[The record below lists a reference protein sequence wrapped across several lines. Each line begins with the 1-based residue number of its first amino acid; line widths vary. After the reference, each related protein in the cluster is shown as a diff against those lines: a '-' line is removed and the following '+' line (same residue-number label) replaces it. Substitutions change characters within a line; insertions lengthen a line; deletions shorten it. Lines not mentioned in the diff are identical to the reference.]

1 MTAEQHRIWA
11 LLVQLHRAAASAA
24 DAVESTMTRRVA
36 AIVERATELMLQE
49 LQSTP
54 ERVTDAALRS
64 LARIMGEALDSGT
77 ELMVEAAAAAFDLGT
92 GLAISTVSKFGVVSS
107 QKLTAIA
114 NALDETFRPEL
125 LSAGRARWYGR
136 LRDEVMQ
143 PQSALMNA
151 LIEARVRG
159 RSLNEAAAILL
170 ENDPD
175 LSSLP
180 SVSRRISVEARAR
193 AIVRSESNQILNTA
207 GVLFNEQAGIRRFA
221 NMGIGDD
228 RQADTCWVAAL
239 AKPMRLNEWATY
251 EDGGLT
257 RPVPWQK
264 RVKERF
270 IPRQFIGPAG
280 RHPNCRCHMV
290 GVFTGFQPS
299 RELMERAGLIPA
311 AA

>member
-11 LLVQLHRAAASAA
+11 LIVKLHRAAAQAA
-24 DAVESTMTRRVA
+24 DSIEGGITGRLAGV
-36 AIVERATELMLQE
+36 VERATELMLQE

-64 LARIMGEALDSGT
+64 LARIFGEALDVGT
-77 ELMVEAAAAAFDLGT
+77 DLMVEAASAAFDLGS
-92 GLAISTVSKFGVVSS
+92 GLAVSTVSRFGVVSA

-114 NALDETFRPEL
+114 NALDEGFRPDL
-125 LSAGRARWYGR
+125 LSAGRAKWYAR
-136 LRDEVMQ
+136 IRDEVMQ
-143 PQSALMNA
+143 PHSALMNA

-159 RSLNEAAAILL
+159 RSINESAAILL
-170 ENDPD
+170 EADPD

-180 SVSRRISVEARAR
+180 KITRKISVEARAR
-193 AIVRSESNQILNTA
+193 MIIRSESNQILNTA
-207 GVLFNEQAGIRRFA
+207 GVLFNEQAGIRKFA

-239 AKPMRLNEWATY
+239 AKPMRLDQWATY
-251 EDGGLT
+251 EDGGLV

-270 IPRQFIGPAG
+270 IPKQFIGPAG